1 MINNFKKVN
10 IFYKRSRY
18 EKKNYFYISYLFVRI
33 YNEYLCILKGEIEL
47 LNGNSYEDKLLRNNC
62 YYYTVRHENEE
73 NYRKNISER
82 EAQSE
87 RDYEE
92 AIRDFLSFTA
102 GIPSWALGGA
112 VGVALHFYYS
122 PYDIAGI
129 YYITKS
135 TCKRIHHDRKTGE
148 ERVVAVGCGFEITHN
163 GNTES
168 RDLWC

>member
-1 MINNFKKVN
+1 MKK
-10 IFYKRSRY
+10 R
-18 EKKNYFYISYLFVRI
+18 ISF
-33 YNEYLCILKGEIEL
+33 ILVICLLGSIMNTFAYSKGEIEL
-47 LNGNSYEDKLLRNNC
+47 LNGNGYEDKLLRNNR

-73 NYRKNISER
+73 NYRKNVSER

-92 AIRDFLSFTA
+92 AIRDFLSLVA

-112 VGVALHFYYS
+112 VGVALHYYHS
-122 PYDIAGI
+122 PYDTAGV

-135 TCKRIHHDRKTGE
+135 TCKRILHDRETGE

-168 RDLWC
+168 RDFWY